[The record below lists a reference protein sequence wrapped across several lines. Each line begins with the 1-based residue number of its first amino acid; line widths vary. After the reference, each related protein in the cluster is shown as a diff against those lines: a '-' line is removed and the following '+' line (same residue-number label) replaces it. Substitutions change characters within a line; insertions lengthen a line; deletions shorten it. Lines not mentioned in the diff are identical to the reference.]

1 MELRFMND
9 RLLAIQYRCG
19 SRRALEQIYAKYK
32 RDLFLVA
39 WGMLNDRA
47 LAEDVVHDVFVRFAE
62 QLAGFHLTGSLKG
75 YLLTCT
81 VNQARNVLKARK
93 RHLVIPTDGG
103 ENGFEPSPLDN
114 LICNE
119 QARQCAT
126 HLGQLP
132 LEQREVIL
140 LHLQGQL
147 SLALVAKRLGLP
159 VNTVKSRYRYGMAKL
174 KTMFEEHAEPSYEA
188 RKPNQAHT
196 G

>member
-19 SRRALEQIYAKYK
+19 SRRALELIYAKYK

-47 LAEDVVHDVFVRFAE
+47 LAEDAVHDVFVRFAE
-62 QLAGFHLTGSLKG
+62 QLAGFRLTGSLRG

-81 VNQARNVLKARK
+81 LNQARNVLKARK
-93 RHLVIPTDGG
+93 RRMAFPTDCG
-103 ENGFEPSPLDN
+103 ETAFEPSPLDH

-119 QARQCAT
+119 QAKQCAT
-126 HLGQLP
+126 HLAQLP

-147 SLALVAKRLGLP
+147 SLARVAKRLGLP

-174 KTMFEEHAEPSYEA
+174 KLIFEEHVEPSYER